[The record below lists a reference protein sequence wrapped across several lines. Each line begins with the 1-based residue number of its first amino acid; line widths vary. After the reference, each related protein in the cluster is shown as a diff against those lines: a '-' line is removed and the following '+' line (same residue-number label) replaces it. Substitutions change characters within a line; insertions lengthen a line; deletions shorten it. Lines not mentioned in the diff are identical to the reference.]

1 VDPTIRAMFHPEAG
15 LTYLDTATYG
25 LPPEPTI
32 RAMREAE
39 DAWQAGTG
47 VWVDWDREAERA
59 RAAFGRLI
67 GAPAASVALMPSVSV
82 GVGIVVAALQPGDR
96 VVVPAADFTS
106 VLFPLLVARERG
118 VEVLEVDDVE
128 RLIDAVT
135 PGTALVALSLV
146 QMQTGQVPPI
156 RDVVE
161 RAEAVG
167 AQVLLDATHGIPF
180 VPLDDVIDRID
191 YVAVAAYKHL
201 LCPRG
206 VAFLV
211 VRDDHIGRLP
221 PILSNWRSSD
231 APYARFF
238 GGPLTLADGAARFDV
253 SFGWITWLGAAAS
266 LELLVDWQVAGALDE
281 PVALARD
288 LAARLGIEWGGST
301 LVCPQID
308 DAERVRAT
316 LAEHRI
322 KAAFR
327 GTAIRFSTHVYNE
340 TADVERAAAAVGPLV
355 ARPVGSARA

>member
-1 VDPTIRAMFHPEAG
+1 MFSPDPG
-15 LTYLDTATYG
+15 LAYLDTATYG
-25 LPPEPTI
+25 LPPEPTL
-32 RAMREAE
+32 RVTRDALT
-39 DAWQAGTG
+39 AWQAGTG
-47 VWVDWDREAERA
+47 VWVEWDKEAERA
-59 RAAFGRLI
+59 RTAFGRLV
-67 GAPAASVALMPSVSV
+67 GAAPSSVALMPGVSV

-118 VEVLEVDDVE
+118 VDIVEVDDVD
-128 RLIDAVT
+128 RLVDAIT
-135 PGTALVALSLV
+135 PGTKLVALSLV
-146 QMQTGQVPPI
+146 QMQTGRVLPVREI
-156 RDVVE
+156 VD

-167 AQVLLDATHGIPF
+167 AQVLLDATHGVPF

-221 PILSNWRSSD
+221 PILANWRSSD
-231 APYARFF
+231 SPYSRFF
-238 GGPLTLADGAARFDV
+238 GGPLDLADGAARFDV
-253 SFGWITWLGAAAS
+253 SFGWISWVGAAES
-266 LELLVDWQVAGALDE
+266 LELLVDWQAAGALQE
-281 PVALARD
+281 PLALARD
-288 LAARLGIEWGGST
+288 LADRLGIEWGGAT

-308 DAERVRAT
+308 DADRVRAA

-327 GTAIRFSTHVYNE
+327 GTAIRFSTHVYNVE
-340 TADVERAAAAVGPLV
+340 ADIERAATAIGPLV
-355 ARPVGSARA
+355 AQPLAAS